1 MFSGHRF
8 SGAAMALA
16 VLAVGAC
23 GSGGLKADAGPDIS
37 VGVGGSPTFD
47 GCASEGEPTLYNW
60 TIVEA
65 PDEMAGDAG
74 KVIQWNDP
82 GCSFTLEA
90 SMLAQEVGTWVI
102 DLTVIDEEGDS
113 SSDTFAIEV
122 TP

>member
-1 MFSGHRF
+1 MVL
-8 SGAAMALA
+8 AL
-16 VLAVGAC
+16 LAVGAC
-23 GSGGLKADAGPDIS
+23 GSGGGLKADAGPDIS

-47 GCASEGEPTLYNW
+47 GYASEGEPTLYNW